1 MGSERMNYKHGLRRH
16 PLYGIWNA
24 MNQRCNNPNVGAYPH
39 YGGRGIK
46 VCEEWGSF
54 EAFYKWSV
62 ANGWAEGL
70 SIDRIDNDGNYC
82 PENCRWTD
90 IYTQANNTSS
100 NRFITYNGKTQ
111 TEAQWAKEL
120 GMNKYTLSSRINLR
134 GWSIE
139 RAFTQPVRGRKS

>member
-1 MGSERMNYKHGLRRH
+1 MNYKHGLRGH
-16 PLYGIWNA
+16 PLYYVWNM
-24 MNQRCNNPNVGAYPH
+24 MNQRCNNPNNKAYCY

-46 VCEEWGSF
+46 VCEEWSSF
-54 EAFYKWSV
+54 EAFYDWSMK
-62 ANGWAEGL
+62 NGWKMGL

-82 PENCRWTD
+82 PKNCRWTD
-90 IYTQANNTSS
+90 RCTQANNTSA

-120 GMNKYTLSSRINLR
+120 GMNKNTLSSRINLR